1 MCAFCILKLNSFG
14 GAMKKLGDF
23 KNLFKANKL
32 FLTYLFQKG
41 KLLIFLQ
48 FAIIGLGIPLNFIQ
62 LYAPKQFIDTITI
75 DNDFVSALKW
85 IVILTSSQ
93 VLFYII
99 SSSVNIYRQYIFS
112 NAKLVTK
119 EYTYK
124 HFLNLYMSYYDNNEQ
139 LNKIN
144 RALAYGETGGAAFVL
159 FLFSLLTLVT
169 SLSVV
174 TYVSFTFDW
183 WIWVAIITVFVIKF
197 IIANKVKIFNFEFQ
211 KERTIRSRKINY
223 YSDVITR
230 KDCLP
235 EIKIYDASSFFFDKH
250 RKVYIEDRNKQVNH
264 DVKIILYSLAEQ
276 IPDKLFDIL
285 AYAFIGW
292 RLYTNSASLGDY
304 TMFFTMIAQINGL
317 LNNFKGNFSAL
328 YEHTLAAKNYC
339 DFIFDET
346 HLIKIPEKTIAIP
359 EILSIEFKNIYF
371 KYANQETYALDDIN
385 FHINRGERV
394 AIVGL
399 NGAGK
404 TTFIKLL
411 LQLYR
416 QEKGYILINGSDLE
430 NIDLSSYYKKIGIV
444 FQNHNEYAITI
455 AENIVF
461 KEESEYN
468 ESMIKKAL
476 CEVGLDAKIQGF
488 ESKYNTPLTHNFF
501 KNGVD
506 FSGGERQKLSIAR
519 AIAKDC
525 DLYIFDEPSSSL
537 DAESEN
543 VLFEF
548 INGISRD
555 KTIIFI
561 SHRLSSALVAD
572 RVVVMK
578 EGRIIG
584 NAPHDQLIKSCP
596 EYRQMYELQAKR
608 YK

>member
-1 MCAFCILKLNSFG
+1 
-14 GAMKKLGDF
+14 MKKFEDF
-23 KNLFKANKL
+23 KGLFKANRM
-32 FLTYLFQKG
+32 FLKYLLHKG

-48 FAIIGLGIPLNFIQ
+48 LAIVGLGVPLNLVQ
-62 LYAPKQFIDTITI
+62 LYAPKQFIDTITAK
-75 DNDFVSALKW
+75 NDLFASLKW
-85 IVILTSSQ
+85 IILLASSQ
-93 VLFYII
+93 LLFYVI
-99 SSSVNIYRQYIFS
+99 SSSVNIYRQYVFS

-119 EYTYK
+119 EHTYK

-144 RALAYGETGGAAFVL
+144 RALAYGETGGAAFVM
-159 FLFSLLTLVT
+159 FLFSLLTLFT

-174 TYVSFTFDW
+174 TYVSFAFDW
-183 WIWVAIITVFVIKF
+183 WIWVAIIAIFLIKF
-197 IIANKVKIFNFEFQ
+197 IIGNKVKKFNFEFQ
-211 KERTIRSRKINY
+211 KERTIRSRKISY

-230 KDCLP
+230 KDSLP
-235 EIKIYDASSFFFDKH
+235 EIKIYDAASFFLGKH
-250 RKVYIEDRNKQVNH
+250 RKVYVEDRNEQINH

-276 IPDKLFDIL
+276 IPDKVFDIL
-285 AYAFIGW
+285 MYAFIGW
-292 RLYTNSASLGDY
+292 RLCTNAASLGDF

-328 YEHTLAAKNYC
+328 YEHSLSAKNYC

-346 HLIKIPEKTIAIP
+346 HLIKKSENATIVSAI
-359 EILSIEFKNIYF
+359 SNIEFKSIHF
-371 KYANQETYALDDIN
+371 KYNNQEKYALKDID
-385 FHINRGERV
+385 FCIKRGERV

-411 LQLYR
+411 LLLYR
-416 QEKGYILINGSDLE
+416 QENGQIFINGLDSQT
-430 NIDLSSYYKKIGIV
+430 IDLSSYYKKIGIV

-455 AENIVF
+455 AENIVL
-461 KEESEYN
+461 KEDIESDIFA
-468 ESMIKKAL
+468 IKNAL
-476 CEVGLDAKIQGF
+476 EEVGLGAKVQGL
-488 ESKYNTPLTHNFF
+488 ESTYYTPLTHNFF
-501 KNGVD
+501 DNGVD
-506 FSGGERQKLSIAR
+506 FSGGERQKLAIAR

-561 SHRLSSALVAD
+561 SHRLSSALAAD
-572 RVVVMK
+572 RVVIMK
-578 EGRIIG
+578 EGCIIG
-584 NAPHDQLIKSCP
+584 NAPHDQLMESCA
-596 EYRQMYELQAKR
+596 EYRKMYELQAKR